1 MRVIKSLTEILD
13 QSFQCIDPLKKK
25 LYTNKA
31 ALANAALPDHILIIG
46 DNEQVFKTVFTTD
59 GPAVV
64 EITDMFVGV
73 NLIQDVMSVG
83 EKAVGMSETYL
94 WA

>member
-1 MRVIKSLTEILD
+1 MRVIKSLTEMIGLE
-13 QSFQCIDPLKKK
+13 FQCIDPLKKK

-31 ALANAALPDHILIIG
+31 ALANAALPDHILIVG

-64 EITDMFVGV
+64 DITDMFVGV

-83 EKAVGMSETYL
+83 KEAVGMSETYL
-94 WA
+94 WV